1 MSHPADDRRPED
13 FDAFAGDGTS
23 SPSSDWRN
31 DPSPGTDQ
39 AGAPYGANPY
49 LADPLGNQQFG
60 TQQYEAQQYGA
71 QQYGAQPFGN
81 QPFGNQQYGTQQY
94 GAQPYGGQPLTGP
107 GFAAPGYGTPAYG
120 AVQPYG
126 QYPQVARKDPA
137 IMLVAS
143 LIIPGLGTLLN
154 GSTGK
159 GIGIFAGYCIGALL
173 SVILIGLPIMF
184 GFWVWGMVDAYNGA
198 KDFNARHGLP

>member
-49 LADPLGNQQFG
+49 LADPLGNQQYG
-60 TQQYEAQQYGA
+60 AQQSEA

-81 QPFGNQQYGTQQY
+81 QPFGNQQY

>member
-71 QQYGAQPFGN
+71 Q
-81 QPFGNQQYGTQQY
+81 PFGNQQFGDQQY

-107 GFAAPGYGTPAYG
+107 GFATPGYGTPAYG

>member
-71 QQYGAQPFGN
+71 Q
-81 QPFGNQQYGTQQY
+81 PFGNQQYGTQQY

-107 GFAAPGYGTPAYG
+107 GFATPGYGTPAYG

>member
-71 QQYGAQPFGN
+71 Q
-81 QPFGNQQYGTQQY
+81 PFGNQQFGDQQY
-94 GAQPYGGQPLTGP
+94 GAQPYGGQPVTGP
-107 GFAAPGYGTPAYG
+107 GFATPGYGTPAYG

>member
-71 QQYGAQPFGN
+71 QPFGN
-81 QPFGNQQYGTQQY
+81 QPFGHQQFGDQQY

-107 GFAAPGYGTPAYG
+107 GFATPGYGTPAYG

-184 GFWVWGMVDAYNGA
+184 GFWVWGMVDAYSGA
-198 KDFNARHGLP
+198 KNHNARHGLP

>member
-71 QQYGAQPFGN
+71 